1 VARAPGI
8 DVDQLDCDL
17 VRAAVDQ
24 GELSRVSDWVP
35 DPDRGVRYPGADVIV
50 DAKREG
56 TARLSGSC
64 VYITGMLAGA
74 AFALYPVVLPASTDP
89 SNSLTI
95 YNAAAGHHGLSV
107 GLVWWTP
114 GMILSVGYFV
124 FIYRMFRGKVQL
136 EGGGY

>member
-1 VARAPGI
+1 MVNSASERADGHGRLARATGI

-24 GELSRVSDWVP
+24 GELSRVSDRVP
-35 DPDRGVRYPGADVIV
+35 DPDRAV
-50 DAKREG
+50 
-56 TARLSGSC
+56 
-64 VYITGMLAGA
+64 
-74 AFALYPVVLPASTDP
+74 FALYPVVLPASTDP

-95 YNAAAGHHGLSV
+95 YNSAAGHHGLSV
-107 GLVWWTP
+107 GLVWWAL

-124 FIYRMFRGKVQL
+124 FLYRMFRGKVQL